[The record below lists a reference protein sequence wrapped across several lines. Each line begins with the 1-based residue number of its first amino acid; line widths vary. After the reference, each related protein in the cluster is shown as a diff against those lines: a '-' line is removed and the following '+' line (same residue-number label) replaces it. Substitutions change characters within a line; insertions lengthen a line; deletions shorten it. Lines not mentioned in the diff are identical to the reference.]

1 MEKKGKRQLA
11 LVGPKTTSCEELDH
25 MDCSLFYPVRL
36 NSVPLLTHYQPII
49 PHKGHEGLLLIYP
62 HSPLMFFLNSKKPF
76 QKSF

>member
-36 NSVPLLTHYQPII
+36 NSVPLLTHY
-49 PHKGHEGLLLIYP
+49 
-62 HSPLMFFLNSKKPF
+62 
-76 QKSF
+76 